1 MVSNIFCDV
10 QSCYDT
16 LIKGAK
22 VKNPIVLAQKV
33 FLTLTSLN
41 KE

>member
-1 MVSNIFCDV
+1 MYQIS
-10 QSCYDT
+10 SLMYRAAM
-16 LIKGAK
+16 IKGAK